1 MRTFII
7 TCSLCL
13 MISCKWNSGQY
24 TIQKEIH
31 TEDINGNKKQF
42 TIIKTLRKQD
52 RLPVSIFTKSEN
64 GHNVYETMDSIYYNA
79 NGSVLNKK
87 SFVKH
92 NNKWVPA
99 KTKS

>member
-1 MRTFII
+1 MKAFIT

-13 MISCKWNSGQY
+13 TISCQLNEGQY
-24 TIQKEIH
+24 IIQKETR
-31 TEDINGNKKQF
+31 TENIDGNKNQF